1 MQVGMQLPVMYYAKE
16 RKSFLN
22 KIYSWCRG
30 WIPSHCLGSLFL
42 ALPILGTLSN
52 FNCDVTRE
60 RGIREFYLQLVF
72 ISLTHFSNL
81 SSLNYVVKSC
91 LATIFAIV
99 VMVLYSGLICDQ
111 LVISGTNNVTG
122 DINDLVL
129 VSDDTIIDEAKA
141 HLAET
146 NR

>member
-42 ALPILGTLSN
+42 ALPILGALSN
-52 FNCDVTRE
+52 FNCDVTYV

-81 SSLNYVVKSC
+81 SSLNYVVKSS
-91 LATIFAIV
+91 LATVFAVSVIIS
-99 VMVLYSGLICDQ
+99 YSSLICPQ
-111 LVISGTNNVTG
+111 NVI
-122 DINDLVL
+122 
-129 VSDDTIIDEAKA
+129 A
-141 HLAET
+141 
-146 NR
+146 